1 MEQRSNYAAVRDARI
16 KFEVKECVSG
26 MEQKSNCAAVR
37 NALIMLSVEECA

>member
-37 NALIMLSVEECA
+37 DAQIKLKVEECA